1 MREKHRIFDLVMFV
15 VDTCEDKESND
26 VAVLLGDPVPVVLQV
41 EPQLERSLHRIETSD
56 KQWQL
61 EAMSKTYG
69 SDLNTSLALL
79 PIGNAL
85 LNPVLHRIGPLVG
98 LDLAH
103 LDALALRAAQILLE
117 ILDLRASSM

>member
-26 VAVLLGDPVPVVLQV
+26 VAVLLGDPVPAVLQV